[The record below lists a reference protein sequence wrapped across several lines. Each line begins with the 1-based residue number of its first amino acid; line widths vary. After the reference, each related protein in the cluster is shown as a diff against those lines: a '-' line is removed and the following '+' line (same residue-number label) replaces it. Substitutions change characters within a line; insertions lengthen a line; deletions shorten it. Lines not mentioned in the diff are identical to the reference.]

1 MDVRR
6 ALPHPALR
14 GIVRSFGERRGSIGS
29 AVLTWPLPARPHQI
43 IDIYLAEPFR
53 LRIDNGSLQ
62 TAPETVVVGP
72 QGSRRIQ
79 LHMPREIH
87 LFNIHFQPAGLN
99 RLAGID
105 MTLLVNA
112 GIAARDV
119 LGRHATR
126 LDDAIRLAPDFAAR
140 VAAAE
145 RWIGSMLD
153 DGTKDPIDAASR
165 LLIAS
170 GGRARIDAIVERSG
184 LSARHFQRRFSAQVG
199 LSPKLYARTIRF
211 DAAFSAHRREP
222 AKSWT
227 RIVHEAGY
235 FDQAHFVREC
245 RALVG
250 MAPSELIDDWD
261 DVFLLE
267 MSETYKRR
275 A

>member
-14 GIVRSFGERRGSIGS
+14 GIVRSFGERRASLGS

-43 IDIYLAEPFR
+43 IDIYLAEPFK
-53 LRIDNGSLQ
+53 LRIDDGALQ
-62 TAPETVVVGP
+62 IAPETVVVGP
-72 QGSRRIQ
+72 QGARRIQ
-79 LHMPREIH
+79 LYMPKEIH

-99 RLAGID
+99 RLVGID
-105 MTLLVNA
+105 MTLLVNE
-112 GIAARDV
+112 GIAARDI
-119 LGRHATR
+119 LGRHAAR

-145 RWIGSMLD
+145 RWVGGLLRDNS
-153 DGTKDPIDAASR
+153 KDAIDAGSR
-165 LLIAS
+165 LLMAT

-184 LSARHFQRRFSAQVG
+184 LSARQFQRRFSLQIG

-211 DAAFSAHRREP
+211 DAALSAHRREP

-250 MAPSELIDDWD
+250 MAPSELIGDWD
-261 DVFLLE
+261 NVFSL
-267 MSETYKRR
+267 
-275 A
+275 